1 MEPQRGGK
9 PSRALRVVAEAVS
22 SGIFRYQSR
31 RPRLNAEMVRILR
44 LPEIKEKLAHE
55 GLQPVGNTP
64 EESTIYPEEFT
75 IYIRNETAKWSKA
88 VQITGVKA
96 N

>member
-64 EESTIYPEEFT
+64 EEFT